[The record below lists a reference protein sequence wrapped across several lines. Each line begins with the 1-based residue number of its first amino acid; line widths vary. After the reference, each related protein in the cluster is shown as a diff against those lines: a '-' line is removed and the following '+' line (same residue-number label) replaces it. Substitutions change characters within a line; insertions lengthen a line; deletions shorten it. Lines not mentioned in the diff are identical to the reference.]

1 MQIYKYFTPLVKH
14 NIILLIFYFCNT
26 GSINDGCTN
35 AVATAMTPSIDTTTR
50 RSPLIRMKIPI
61 RYIMDRETRRPLVV
75 PDRQMHSFIAVA
87 GAYDEQIVYL
97 DPTIVSLRE
106 GDRVRIVG
114 GVFSGV
120 EGIFKEISRFISSNF
135 SRVDRTKTRL

>member
-50 RSPLIRMKIPI
+50 
-61 RYIMDRETRRPLVV
+61 
-75 PDRQMHSFIAVA
+75 PDLPNTN
-87 GAYDEQIVYL
+87 ENTL
-97 DPTIVSLRE
+97 DPRKDSPDDTHPIALPQR
-106 GDRVRIVG
+106 DNRRV
-114 GVFSGV
+114 
-120 EGIFKEISRFISSNF
+120 
-135 SRVDRTKTRL
+135 

>member
-50 RSPLIRMKIPI
+50 RSPLIRMKIPSTPDDTHPI
-61 RYIMDRETRRPLVV
+61 ALPQRDNRRV
-75 PDRQMHSFIAVA
+75 
-87 GAYDEQIVYL
+87 
-97 DPTIVSLRE
+97 
-106 GDRVRIVG
+106 
-114 GVFSGV
+114 
-120 EGIFKEISRFISSNF
+120 
-135 SRVDRTKTRL
+135 

>member
-50 RSPLIRMKIPI
+50 RSPLMRMKIPSTP
-61 RYIMDRETRRPLVV
+61 ENTP
-75 PDRQMHSFIAVA
+75 
-87 GAYDEQIVYL
+87 
-97 DPTIVSLRE
+97 PTIRTLPQRD
-106 GDRVRIVG
+106 DR
-114 GVFSGV
+114 
-120 EGIFKEISRFISSNF
+120 
-135 SRVDRTKTRL
+135 RV

>member
-1 MQIYKYFTPLVKH
+1 MRQLV
-14 NIILLIFYFCNT
+14 
-26 GSINDGCTN
+26 
-35 AVATAMTPSIDTTTR
+35 
-50 RSPLIRMKIPI
+50 PLIHNLVFVRSTREKLDEIKRDISLKVPI

-120 EGIFKEISRFISSNF
+120 EGIFIRIKGDR
-135 SRVDRTKTRL
+135 RVVVSIEGVMAVATAFVHPSLIEPVLQK

>member
-50 RSPLIRMKIPI
+50 RSPLIRMKIPSTPEKTPPTI
-61 RYIMDRETRRPLVV
+61 RTRSPSRRET
-75 PDRQMHSFIAVA
+75 
-87 GAYDEQIVYL
+87 
-97 DPTIVSLRE
+97 
-106 GDRVRIVG
+106 IVG
-114 GVFSGV
+114 S
-120 EGIFKEISRFISSNF
+120 K
-135 SRVDRTKTRL
+135 

>member
-50 RSPLIRMKIPI
+50 RSPLIRMKIPSTPEKTPPTI
-61 RYIMDRETRRPLVV
+61 RTRSPPRRETIVISTRHRYK
-75 PDRQMHSFIAVA
+75 AVH
-87 GAYDEQIVYL
+87 L
-97 DPTIVSLRE
+97 S
-106 GDRVRIVG
+106 VG
-114 GVFSGV
+114 
-120 EGIFKEISRFISSNF
+120 N
-135 SRVDRTKTRL
+135 D